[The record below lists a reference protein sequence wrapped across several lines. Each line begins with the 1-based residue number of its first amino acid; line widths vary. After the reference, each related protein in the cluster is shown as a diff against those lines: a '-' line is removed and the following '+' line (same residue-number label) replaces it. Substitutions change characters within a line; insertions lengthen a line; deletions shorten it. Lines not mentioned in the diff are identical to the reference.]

1 MKVNISNQ
9 PGNFGSPARET
20 TGKPKVEIQRDV
32 SSDSA
37 RIKTER
43 LHELKRA
50 FAEHN
55 ISLSFDRD
63 EQTNQVVIKMVDANS
78 GKTIRQT
85 PTEVSLKLTA
95 IYSKIQGQF
104 LEGNF

>member
-9 PGNFGSPARET
+9 PTHFDSSVQEVLKGS
-20 TGKPKVEIQRDV
+20 KVEVQRDV
-32 SSDSA
+32 PSDSA
-37 RIKTER
+37 QKKTDR
-43 LHELKRA
+43 RQAVKRV

-55 ISLSFDRD
+55 ISLSFNRD

-85 PTEVSLKLTA
+85 PTDVSLQLTA
-95 IYSKIQGQF
+95 LYSKIQGQF
-104 LEGNF
+104 LDGKF